1 MRIALFCLQYL
12 NFRCFDADLTERE
25 VQEFFQKAYYSFEDY
40 AIVHWIDHLASCT
53 PETLSRDPKTHQD
66 LGKQVETFLSKHGLD
81 SPTAFST
88 PDNEQLQILK
98 HLDSSLRMDRV
109 AQLAREKKSAAS
121 CLDLEAQLHH
131 RRAIY
136 ENLVAKM
143 DPDND
148 TSRLIVSFNGRNNFK
163 CPRLFCDWFYD
174 GFPDEGRRNEHLN
187 KHDRP
192 FRCTIE
198 ECLYSKL
205 AYGTETDLKR
215 HLKKSHPTDGNAN
228 WTFPLPNRQKKLD
241 IFSAVEAGDLESVRR
256 FVEELGIDA
265 NYGRGRRARKG
276 YTAEM
281 TPLCLATIH
290 NQVEIVKYLLGIGV
304 KVNIRVKKQGSERLQ
319 TALEIAVTLS
329 HTLIAELLLENGAT
343 GLAMLSEAIKTGSLL
358 MVQLLLNRGASQ
370 ASELG
375 SALDL
380 ATLVE
385 QATKNGN
392 TEILK
397 VLLETDLG
405 GIRITYES
413 ALMTAVSQGLKDAA
427 RLLFENGVSFSSGNE
442 AASSALHL
450 VLSNYSE
457 DVSKEMLDLFSQYGI
472 LKGREKE
479 IALQWAAAEGDFRT
493 TRALL
498 KFGPGIN
505 ETDKDGQT
513 ALHLAC
519 QGIPQISPIASSAP
533 ADCNY
538 SAVVRLL
545 LEKRANAEARNLY
558 GQTPLHLAVQH
569 DVKTTQ
575 LLLDFGVELN
585 VRDNMGNTALSYANM
600 VNDQVIGDIL
610 RDHGGII

>member
-1 MRIALFCLQYL
+1 M
-12 NFRCFDADLTERE
+12 TERE

-53 PETLSRDPKTHQD
+53 PETLSRDLKTHQD

-81 SPTAFST
+81 LPTAFST
-88 PDNEQLQILK
+88 PDNEHLQILK
-98 HLDSSLRMDRV
+98 HLDSSLRMDCI

-136 ENLVAKM
+136 EKLVAKM

-163 CPRLFCDWFYD
+163 CPRLFCDWFYN

-192 FRCTIE
+192 FRCTFE
-198 ECLYSKL
+198 DCLYSKL
-205 AYGTETDLKR
+205 GYGTEKDLKR
-215 HLKKSHPTDGNAN
+215 HLRESHPTDGNAH
-228 WTFPLPNRQKKLD
+228 WTFPLPKRQKKLD

-256 FVEELGIDA
+256 CVEDLGIDA
-265 NYGRGRRARKG
+265 NYARRAREAYRG
-276 YTAEM
+276 ET
-281 TPLCLATIH
+281 TLLCLATVH
-290 NQVEIVKYLLGIGV
+290 NQVEIVRYLLGKGID
-304 KVNIRVKKQGSERLQ
+304 VNIRVERQEPGRLC
-319 TALEIAVTLS
+319 TALEIAVTLR

-343 GLAMLSEAIKTGSLL
+343 GEAILSKAIKTGSLP

-380 ATLVE
+380 ATLME

-413 ALMTAVSQGLKDAA
+413 ALMTAVSNGLKDAA
-427 RLLFENGVSFSSGNE
+427 RLLLENGASFSSGKT
-442 AASSALHL
+442 AASDALHS

-457 DVSKEMLDLFSQYGI
+457 DVSKEMLDLFSKYGI
-472 LKGREKE
+472 LNAKTESG
-479 IALQWAAAEGDFRT
+479 ATLLHWAGAEGDVAL
-493 TRALL
+493 TRELL
-498 KFGPGIN
+498 KHQLGVEDMSSNG
-505 ETDKDGQT
+505 KT

-519 QGIPQISPIASSAP
+519 QGTPTEFVTQRT
-533 ADCNY
+533 DCY
-538 SAVVRLL
+538 AVAQLL
-545 LEKRANAEARNLY
+545 LEKGANA
-558 GQTPLHLAVQH
+558 
-569 DVKTTQ
+569 
-575 LLLDFGVELN
+575 
-585 VRDNMGNTALSYANM
+585 
-600 VNDQVIGDIL
+600 
-610 RDHGGII
+610 